1 MTGKVMALENII
13 SPDLLATRLTE
24 RYIQWD
30 TLRQVA
36 KNDWEEVRRYV
47 YATDTTQTSNA
58 SLPWKNKT
66 TVPKLCQIRDNLFAN
81 YIATLFPK
89 RKWLIWE
96 PENEDA
102 ADVEKRDAI
111 INYMTWTIE
120 QPTFKSEMEKIIQDY
135 IDFGNCFATVE
146 WVDQR
151 VEQLDKT
158 QAGYVGPAV
167 RRISPLD
174 IVFNPTAEN
183 FMQTPKLVRSL
194 ISMGELRD
202 LLGRMSNDENQA
214 QYEALF
220 TYLKEIRFHARQFQG
235 DWIQKDRLY
244 SMDGFTNF
252 RAYLLSDMVEVLTF
266 YGDWY
271 DPYTDVFE
279 KNRVITV
286 VDRHKLIENKPNPSF
301 FGYPPIVH
309 SPWRRKQDNLW
320 GQGPLA
326 NLVGMQYRMDHIENM
341 AADIWD
347 LVTYPVQKVKGFVE
361 EYVWQP
367 GEKIFVSEEGDVELV
382 QPEVQIM
389 QSDMKIEKLQTQMEE
404 FAGAP
409 REAMGIRSPGEK
421 TKYEVQRLENA
432 SSRMFQNKINQF
444 SEQVLEMLLNYML
457 ELARRNLSGALT
469 IKVFDNDL
477 NATTFQT
484 LTVDDITGIGRIKP
498 IGARHF
504 AEQAELVQNLT
515 ALTGSNLWATVQPH
529 FSGVVLARILESIF
543 DLKDYRAV
551 TPYIQL
557 AEQADG
563 QRMVQALQEQLHQE
577 MGTATG
583 IGHDYDTNQQGQFSP
598 PPPQTPA
605 RPGLGLQRNPPTN
618 ATPTG
623 TLGTQ

>member
-1 MTGKVMALENII
+1 MTGKVMALENVI

-36 KNDWEEVRRYV
+36 KNDWEEIRRYV

-58 SLPWKNKT
+58 SLPWKNNT

-89 RKWLIWE
+89 RKWLVWE

-102 ADVEKRDAI
+102 ADVEKRDSI
-111 INYMTWTIE
+111 INYMSWVIE

-135 IDFGNCFATVE
+135 IDFGNCFGTVE

-194 ISMGELRD
+194 ISMGELKD

-271 DPYTDVFE
+271 DPYTDTFE

-320 GQGPLA
+320 GMGPLA

-389 QSDMKIEKLQTQMEE
+389 QSDMKIEKIQMQMEE
-404 FAGAP
+404 MAGAP

-432 SSRMFQNKINQF
+432 SSRLFQNKINQF

-484 LTVDDITGIGRIKP
+484 LTVDDITGVGRIKP

-515 ALTGSNLWATVQPH
+515 ALTGSNLWASVQPH
-529 FSGVVLARILESIF
+529 FSGIVLAKILESVF

-583 IGHDYDTNQQGQFSP
+583 IGHDYDTNTQGQFSP
-598 PPPQTPA
+598 PPSQTPA
-605 RPGLGLQRNPPTN
+605 RPGLGLQRNPPAN

>member
-47 YATDTTQTSNA
+47 YATDTTQTTNA

-89 RKWLIWE
+89 RKWLVWE
-96 PENEDA
+96 PFNQDA
-102 ADVEKRDAI
+102 ADVAKRDAI
-111 INYMTWTIE
+111 VNYMSWAIE
-120 QPTFKSEMEKIIQDY
+120 QPTFKSEIEKVIQDY

-151 VEQLDKT
+151 VEQIDKT
-158 QAGYVGPAV
+158 QAGYVGPAI

-183 FMQTPKLVRSL
+183 FIQSPKLVRSL
-194 ISMGELRD
+194 ISLGELKD
-202 LLGRMSNDENQA
+202 LMERMSNDDNQK
-214 QYEALF
+214 QYEELYK
-220 TYLKEIRFHARQFQG
+220 YLKEIRFHARQFEG

-244 SMDGFTNF
+244 AMDGFTNF
-252 RAYLLSDMVEVLTF
+252 RAYLLSDFVEVLTF

-271 DPYTDVFE
+271 DPYTDTFE

-286 VDRHKLIENKPNPSF
+286 VDRHKLIANVPNPSF

-309 SPWRRKQDNLW
+309 SPWRRRQDNLW
-320 GQGPLA
+320 GMGPLA

-341 AADIWD
+341 GADIWD

-382 QPEVQIM
+382 QPDVQIM
-389 QSDMKIEKLQTQMEE
+389 QADTKIEKLQAQMEE
-404 FAGAP
+404 MAGAP

-432 SSRMFQNKINQF
+432 SSRLFQNKINQF

-457 ELARRNLSGALT
+457 ELARRNLTGATT
-469 IKVFDNDL
+469 IKVFDSEL

-484 LTVDDITGIGRIKP
+484 LTVDDITGVGRIKP

-515 ALTGSNLWATVQPH
+515 ALTGSGLWPTVQPH
-529 FSGVVLARILESIF
+529 FSGITLARILESVF
-543 DLKDYRAV
+543 DLKDYNAV
-551 TPYIQL
+551 TPFVQL

-563 QRMVQALQEQLHQE
+563 QRMVQSLQEQLHQE

-583 IGHDYDTNQQGQFSP
+583 IGHDYDVDQQGKFSP
-598 PPPQTPA
+598 PPPTA
-605 RPGLGLQRNPPTN
+605 KPGLGLQRNPPLN